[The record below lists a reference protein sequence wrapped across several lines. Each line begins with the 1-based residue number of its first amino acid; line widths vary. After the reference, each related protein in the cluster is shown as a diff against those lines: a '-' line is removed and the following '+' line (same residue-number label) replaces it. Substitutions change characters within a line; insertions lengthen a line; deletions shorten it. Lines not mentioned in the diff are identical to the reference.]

1 MPFAL
6 LQAQPPP
13 ENFPYLFAAL
23 AVSWAGFFVY
33 AFWISRRQQDLRREI
48 DEIKQT
54 LDDGETGEESSS

>member
-6 LQAQPPP
+6 LQTQLPP
-13 ENFPYLFAAL
+13 ENLPFLFAAL

-48 DEIKQT
+48 DEIRQT
-54 LDDGETGEESSS
+54 LDDGKDGG